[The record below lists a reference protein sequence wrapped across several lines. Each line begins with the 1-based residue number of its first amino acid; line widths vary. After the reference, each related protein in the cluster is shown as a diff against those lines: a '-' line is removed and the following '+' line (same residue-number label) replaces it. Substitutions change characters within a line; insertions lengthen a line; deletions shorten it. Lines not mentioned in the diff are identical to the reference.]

1 MEKENAA
8 EKQKPHGVMW
18 GKTKETTVLDY
29 TMSYS
34 RYANF
39 ASKLKN
45 KQTTFRTVTEKNYDL
60 STTPFVLKK
69 KRSCQQDSVSTSGP
83 QLHSGI
89 CLNFSQMWVFDSKYF
104 YAFSFW
110 NDQTWQSTKNNPN
123 IHVYKSMEVQNCN
136 KSFLTHRNRWGVLV
150 LRLCIL
156 LWLITS

>member
-1 MEKENAA
+1 MRDKVIKVRSGATEEEGEEMEMEKENAA

-69 KRSCQQDSVSTSGP
+69 NVPANRILFPLQVPSFTA
-83 QLHSGI
+83 
-89 CLNFSQMWVFDSKYF
+89 
-104 YAFSFW
+104 AF
-110 NDQTWQSTKNNPN
+110 
-123 IHVYKSMEVQNCN
+123 V
-136 KSFLTHRNRWGVLV
+136 
-150 LRLCIL
+150 
-156 LWLITS
+156 